1 MYNPKYNKKNA
12 RLKEVMEEILL
23 LSEETV
29 DELLDKIATHIS
41 ELFMIAEAVAIL
53 DLVCSFTYNLKENNY
68 TIPIFTNNLLI
79 RDSRHPLLEKVLK
92 ILSLTPYQVQNI
104 APAYKS

>member
-1 MYNPKYNKKNA
+1 MNC
-12 RLKEVMEEILL
+12 
-23 LSEETV
+23 S
-29 DELLDKIATHIS
+29 DKIATHIS

-92 ILSLTPYQVQNI
+92 NFVPNTISSTKHSSSLQIITG
-104 APAYKS
+104 AT